1 MGPPQHLSKDMA
13 PYRKTLMILRPS
25 GEIKYERE
33 WEKWD
38 TLSNRQLI
46 RPAHPC
52 RLNVTVF
59 ARDSQPSETEAA
71 QPSQVHPS
79 SSEFGQAN
87 GFGLQFIQS
96 PCHENQLLL
105 MHKNLGHPSN
115 EQLSK
120 ALQANGQ
127 RPEMVRAALELK
139 CPVCA
144 ASSAPKH
151 QRPSTLKPLL
161 DFNYRIYLDGIQWT
175 NKEGQSFQL
184 YHIVDAGTHS
194 HVACIALSHTSKYV
208 ISLLNQFWFNWAGVP
223 QELKIDSGTELNSEE
238 FMHQM
243 QQLSIRCTTTCPE
256 AHWQNGTIERHGG
269 FLQHMLTKIDVEVPI
284 KT

>member
-1 MGPPQHLSKDMA
+1 MLRELQNLVPRVGKTEIQSTSVLQKLQSLFPDWVLVTAIAYRGTDRTMGPPQHLSKDMA

-161 DFNYRIYLDGIQWT
+161 DFNYRIYLDGIQ
-175 NKEGQSFQL
+175 
-184 YHIVDAGTHS
+184 
-194 HVACIALSHTSKYV
+194 
-208 ISLLNQFWFNWAGVP
+208 
-223 QELKIDSGTELNSEE
+223 
-238 FMHQM
+238 
-243 QQLSIRCTTTCPE
+243 
-256 AHWQNGTIERHGG
+256 
-269 FLQHMLTKIDVEVPI
+269 
-284 KT
+284 